1 MKTQLRAIL
10 VLSLVAASGIAQETL
25 RREGQDWV
33 LESSGSVA
41 APIAGVVNV
50 KTTGGVTVR
59 GVSANRVSYVLRT
72 RVQARSEAEA
82 RRLLKSAVLHTANRN
97 GSFDFVLGPTRA
109 DLSSD
114 IEIQAPS
121 TLKRFVI
128 HTGGGN
134 ISATNI
140 NGNVEAQTAGGMLQ
154 IDRIGGDLFARTG
167 GGEIRLGRI
176 EGGVKCF
183 SGAGSINVERCGGES
198 WFETAGGEITV
209 KETGSP
215 VHCSTAGGSIRVERA
230 ASSVT
235 AHTGAGRIDVLNAGG
250 VVLAENSGGSIQVGS
265 AQSVRCESSGGA
277 IRLKN
282 VTGSLRAVTDV
293 GSILAELIP
302 GLKLQNSTLTTGAGD
317 ITVLIP
323 SNLPLTVKAQC
334 DSGRS
339 GKIVSDFPE
348 IPVKL
353 ISVQKNSSL
362 TAEGVLNG
370 GGPLLQISANS
381 GVIYL
386 RRQR

>member
-1 MKTQLRAIL
+1 MKTHLTVAL
-10 VLSLVAASGIAQETL
+10 VLSLIAVSVSAQEVL
-25 RREGQDWV
+25 RREGQDWI
-33 LESSGSVA
+33 LESSGSVPVPA
-41 APIAGVVNV
+41 MGVVTV
-50 KTTGGVTVR
+50 KTTGGVIVR
-59 GVSANRVSYVLRT
+59 GGSANRVSYLLRT

-82 RRLLKSAVLHTANRN
+82 RRLLRGVVLRALNR
-97 GSFDFVLGPTRA
+97 STSLDFVLGPTRA

-114 IEIQAPS
+114 VEIQAPS
-121 TLKRFVI
+121 ALKRLLI

-134 ISATNI
+134 ISTANI
-140 NGNVEAQTAGGMLQ
+140 AGNVEAQTAGGVLQ

-167 GGEIRLGRI
+167 GGEIHLGRI

-250 VVLAENSGGSIQVGS
+250 VVMAENSGGSIQVGS

-282 VTGSLRAVTDV
+282 VTGSLRAITDV

-302 GLKLQNSTLTTGAGD
+302 GLKLQNSTLTSGTGD

-323 SNLPLTVKAQC
+323 SNLPLTVRAQC

-339 GKIVSDFPE
+339 GRIISDFPE
-348 IPVKL
+348 ILVKL
-353 ISVQKNSSL
+353 ISVQRNSSL
-362 TAEGVLNG
+362 TAEGALNG
-370 GGPLLQISANS
+370 GGPLLQISANN